1 MTLKY
6 SVYPWDIFVTKRDNQ
21 IIFDKAPENASRTTY
36 LELQTI
42 NENTSNDMKED
53 ERVVYNDCE
62 ESTYAALNW

>member
-6 SVYPWDIFVTKRDNQ
+6 SVYPWDIFVTKRENQ
-21 IIFDKAPENASRTTY
+21 IIFDKAPENSLKTTY

-53 ERVVYNDCE
+53 EKAVYADCE
-62 ESTYAALNW
+62 ESTYAAINW